1 VTIAP
6 QAPKALFEKADRLS
20 CTPKNRQVLMAQQ
33 SQIGA
38 NDRNKSLLKA
48 FHAIG
53 TGRASPVVAEFV
65 YLCGSSS
72 QR

>member
-1 VTIAP
+1 V
-6 QAPKALFEKADRLS
+6 LEKADRLS
-20 CTPKNRQVLMAQQ
+20 CTPKNRQVAMALQ

-38 NDRNKSLLKA
+38 NNRKKSRLEA

-53 TGRASPVVAEFV
+53 TGRASPVKAELV

>member
-1 VTIAP
+1 
-6 QAPKALFEKADRLS
+6 
-20 CTPKNRQVLMAQQ
+20 MAQQ